1 MEILYFF
8 QEKETPMYQWQR
20 IHFIDELSRHGV
32 NFTWVNPLAFAT
44 AEEANEALI
53 QKVRANCQYDLFFT
67 NICYHKAIYPETID
81 IIKEIGIPTL
91 CFRSDNL
98 TIPYFDIV
106 TGTHFDLLWLTSS
119 DTQYLYNKWGIKT
132 IFAPY
137 AANPYFFKYYEPNLL
152 IRNACFIG
160 TPYGSRPIMIN
171 ALTDNGIYTDVY
183 YKTNKQLQKENVKSI
198 LKSNPIIPNRYF
210 QFWNDFLF
218 KEGRMVLLGKIM
230 NKLSGQTKLS
240 HNDYMKAFPSVLY
253 EEQSH
258 VYSEHTLS
266 LSSTSS
272 RSTDVLSKPLNVLN
286 LRTFEI
292 PMGGGIQICK
302 YCTELADY
310 FEDGKEILFYQ
321 SNDELVDKARYY
333 TQKAS
338 DKEILQMKYFARSR
352 AENEHTWWN
361 RFIKIFDMLG
371 LKY

>member
-32 NFTWVNPLAFAT
+32 NFTCVNPLAFAT

-119 DTQYLYNKWGIKT
+119 DTQYLYNKW
-132 IFAPY
+132 A
-137 AANPYFFKYYEPNLL
+137 
-152 IRNACFIG
+152 
-160 TPYGSRPIMIN
+160 YGSRPIMIN